1 MPDAIADWQELLDRF
16 EDDIDPSSVNE
27 RTWMPPAAPL
37 PASLADRARLVVAR
51 QQEAIS
57 RIEQEMSQVQLHL
70 HALKRVPPVRSDAAV
85 YLDVDG

>member
-1 MPDAIADWQELLDRF
+1 MPDATADWQELLDRF

>member
-16 EDDIDPSSVNE
+16 EDDLASQTADE
-27 RTWMPPAAPL
+27 RTWMPPGAPL
-37 PASLADRARLVVAR
+37 PASLADRARLIVAR
-51 QQEAIS
+51 QREAIA

-70 HALKRVPPVRSDAAV
+70 HALKRVPPVRTDAAI